1 MRCPGDQPMS
11 EINITPLTDVM
22 LVLLIIFMI
31 SSPVL
36 LARGMDI
43 HLPKV
48 KDPQMLKQED
58 HVLYIKS
65 DGNMNLDKK
74 DYPAEELPTA
84 LKVLVDQA
92 DIEGKAVT
100 LFIRADENVT
110 YGLITSVMDT
120 ATTSG
125 IESISLVQEMMEP
138 PSTPTIEAPQPDGSQ
153 PEIAPSGEE
162 AAQG

>member
-1 MRCPGDQPMS
+1 MRRSGDQPLS

-65 DGNMNLDKK
+65 DGNMNLDKQ
-74 DYPAEELPTA
+74 DYTAEELPSA
-84 LKVLVDQA
+84 LKILVDQA

-110 YGLITSVMDT
+110 YGLITQVMDT

-138 PSTPTIEAPQPDGSQ
+138 PAPTLIETPESQGPQ
-153 PEIAPSGEE
+153 PEIVPSEE
-162 AAQG
+162 AGNG